1 MAAET
6 REATVEEVED
16 ARGEDEPDGGMNL
29 GVGEGGCGEGVTSAL
44 FDEGAFNDF

>member
-1 MAAET
+1 MAAEAC
-6 REATVEEVED
+6 EASVEEVED

-29 GVGEGGCGEGVTSAL
+29 GVGEGGCGEGVASAL